1 MEHAFA
7 PLKSACVVWNKRS
20 IRVVSIFPGFVVY
33 YCKLTEPYPST
44 EVESKLKHLFRSLTR
59 ARRAY
64 KDIRSHAL
72 TLLHRASAAVLAA
85 VLVYKA
91 LTYLLFL
98 PAMNGIWSLTL
109 RCSPVNYLTN
119 NNAHQIFT
127 SPTILGG
134 IVLIVLLAAFWNLY
148 GFSILLHGFALAR
161 RGETLRLASLFVR
174 SLGDIRH
181 VLLPKNWPI
190 LLYCALLIP
199 FTDVFVTY
207 NYISQLAVPEYILGL
222 VRAKPLYLVLFLLIL
237 GAAFLFTLFWV
248 LVLPLFTLER
258 KNLWEAVQESAA
270 HVKTQL
276 PRLAGVLLRWNL
288 SALVRSVLVFF
299 GASLLVYSVAALI
312 GLRST
317 RAMLLLARALYLLEI
332 PFFGFL
338 LDCKVTTAQCT
349 IIAFLYDRCRDCPPE
364 ALPEG
369 KPHRFGG
376 WPLLTA
382 AVAGVTLATGL
393 MAVYLYALPQ
403 DDALLTAVGGVTPL
417 VTFHRGDCTV
427 APENTLP
434 AFRSAILK
442 GGDRIELDVQMT
454 SDGVV
459 VVTHDSNL
467 KRCTGKNAKVYDLTY
482 AGVAQLDAGRWFSS
496 RFADTRIPT
505 LEQVLQ
511 LCRGRIGLNVE
522 IKPSAATPAL
532 EAETVRLLRE
542 YGFDSSNCVITSQS
556 YETLHKVKALAP
568 EYPTGYILAL
578 GVGNYYDL
586 PDADFFS
593 VETTFITSGMVN
605 AVHLRGKTVSAWTID
620 REKVATHM
628 LELGVDD
635 LITDKPDMVQD
646 LLARNQQVDDSLI
659 DFRDLLNALLH
670 PEQPADSS
678 DDAEETITDAVE
690 DPEEFVDAA

>member
-1 MEHAFA
+1 M
-7 PLKSACVVWNKRS
+7 
-20 IRVVSIFPGFVVY
+20 
-33 YCKLTEPYPST
+33 
-44 EVESKLKHLFRSLTR
+44 
-59 ARRAY
+59 
-64 KDIRSHAL
+64 
-72 TLLHRASAAVLAA
+72 
-85 VLVYKA
+85 
-91 LTYLLFL
+91 
-98 PAMNGIWSLTL
+98 
-109 RCSPVNYLTN
+109 
-119 NNAHQIFT
+119 
-127 SPTILGG
+127 
-134 IVLIVLLAAFWNLY
+134 
-148 GFSILLHGFALAR
+148 
-161 RGETLRLASLFVR
+161 
-174 SLGDIRH
+174 
-181 VLLPKNWPI
+181 
-190 LLYCALLIP
+190 
-199 FTDVFVTY
+199 TY

-248 LVLPLFTLER
+248 LVLPPSLR
-258 KNLWEAVQESAA
+258 WNAKSLWEAVQESAA
-270 HVKTQL
+270 HVREQL
-276 PRLAGVLLRWNL
+276 PRLVGVLLRWNL
-288 SALVRSVLVFF
+288 SALVRAVLIFF

-349 IIAFLYDRCRDCPPE
+349 IIAFLYDRCRDYSSE

-382 AVAGVTLATGL
+382 AVAGVTLVTGL
-393 MAVYLYALPQ
+393 TAVYLYALPQ
-403 DDALLTAVGGVTPL
+403 DDAMLTAVGGVTPL

-482 AGVAQLDAGRWFSS
+482 AEVAQLDAGRWFSS

-522 IKPSAATPAL
+522 I
-532 EAETVRLLRE
+532 EAQRRHP
-542 YGFDSSNCVITSQS
+542 C
-556 YETLHKVKALAP
+556 
-568 EYPTGYILAL
+568 
-578 GVGNYYDL
+578 
-586 PDADFFS
+586 
-593 VETTFITSGMVN
+593 SG
-605 AVHLRGKTVSAWTID
+605 G
-620 REKVATHM
+620 
-628 LELGVDD
+628 
-635 LITDKPDMVQD
+635 
-646 LLARNQQVDDSLI
+646 
-659 DFRDLLNALLH
+659 
-670 PEQPADSS
+670 
-678 DDAEETITDAVE
+678 
-690 DPEEFVDAA
+690 

>member
-1 MEHAFA
+1 M
-7 PLKSACVVWNKRS
+7 
-20 IRVVSIFPGFVVY
+20 
-33 YCKLTEPYPST
+33 
-44 EVESKLKHLFRSLTR
+44 KHLFRSLTR
-59 ARRAY
+59 AHRAY
-64 KDIRSHAL
+64 KDTRSHAL
-72 TLLHRASAAVLAA
+72 TLLHRASAAVLTA

-134 IVLIVLLAAFWNLY
+134 IVLIVLLAACWNLY
-148 GFSILLHGFALAR
+148 GFSILLHGFELAR
-161 RGETLRLASLFVR
+161 RGETLRPVSLFVR
-174 SLGDIRH
+174 SLGDIHH

-237 GAAFLFTLFWV
+237 GAAFLFTLLWV

-258 KNLWEAVQESAA
+258 KSLWEAVQESAA
-270 HVKTQL
+270 HVRAQL

-349 IIAFLYDRCRDCPPE
+349 IIAFLYDCCRDCPPE
-364 ALPEG
+364 ALTEG

-376 WPLLTA
+376 WP
-382 AVAGVTLATGL
+382 
-393 MAVYLYALPQ
+393 
-403 DDALLTAVGGVTPL
+403 LLTAVGGVTPL

-482 AGVAQLDAGRWFSS
+482 AEVAQLDAGRWFSS

-690 DPEEFVDAA
+690 DPEKFVDAA

>member
-1 MEHAFA
+1 M
-7 PLKSACVVWNKRS
+7 
-20 IRVVSIFPGFVVY
+20 
-33 YCKLTEPYPST
+33 TEPYPST

-64 KDIRSHAL
+64 KDTRNHAL
-72 TLLHRASAAVLAA
+72 TLLHRASAAVLTA

-134 IVLIVLLAAFWNLY
+134 IVRIVLLAACWNLY
-148 GFSILLHGFALAR
+148 DFSILLHGFALAR
-161 RGETLRLASLFVR
+161 RGETLRPVSLFVR

-181 VLLPKNWPI
+181 VLFPKNWPI

-258 KNLWEAVQESAA
+258 KSLWEAVQESAA

-299 GASLLVYSVAALI
+299 GASLLVYSVAVLI

-364 ALPEG
+364 ELPEG

-376 WPLLTA
+376 WP
-382 AVAGVTLATGL
+382 
-393 MAVYLYALPQ
+393 
-403 DDALLTAVGGVTPL
+403 LLTAVGGVTPL

-482 AGVAQLDAGRWFSS
+482 AEVAQLDAGRWFSS

-678 DDAEETITDAVE
+678 DDVEETITDAVE

>member
-1 MEHAFA
+1 M
-7 PLKSACVVWNKRS
+7 
-20 IRVVSIFPGFVVY
+20 
-33 YCKLTEPYPST
+33 TEPYPST

-59 ARRAY
+59 AHRAY
-64 KDIRSHAL
+64 KDTRNHAL
-72 TLLHRASAAVLAA
+72 TLLHRASAAVLTA

-161 RGETLRLASLFVR
+161 RGETLRPVSLFVR

-258 KNLWEAVQESAA
+258 KSLWEAVQESAA

-369 KPHRFGG
+369 QPHRFGG
-376 WPLLTA
+376 WP
-382 AVAGVTLATGL
+382 
-393 MAVYLYALPQ
+393 
-403 DDALLTAVGGVTPL
+403 LLTAVGGVTPL

-482 AGVAQLDAGRWFSS
+482 AEVAQLDAGRWFSS

-542 YGFDSSNCVITSQS
+542 YGFNSSNCVITSQS

-659 DFRDLLNALLH
+659 DFRDLLH

>member
-1 MEHAFA
+1 
-7 PLKSACVVWNKRS
+7 
-20 IRVVSIFPGFVVY
+20 
-33 YCKLTEPYPST
+33 
-44 EVESKLKHLFRSLTR
+44 
-59 ARRAY
+59 
-64 KDIRSHAL
+64 
-72 TLLHRASAAVLAA
+72 
-85 VLVYKA
+85 
-91 LTYLLFL
+91 
-98 PAMNGIWSLTL
+98 
-109 RCSPVNYLTN
+109 
-119 NNAHQIFT
+119 
-127 SPTILGG
+127 
-134 IVLIVLLAAFWNLY
+134 
-148 GFSILLHGFALAR
+148 
-161 RGETLRLASLFVR
+161 
-174 SLGDIRH
+174 
-181 VLLPKNWPI
+181 
-190 LLYCALLIP
+190 
-199 FTDVFVTY
+199 
-207 NYISQLAVPEYILGL
+207 
-222 VRAKPLYLVLFLLIL
+222 
-237 GAAFLFTLFWV
+237 
-248 LVLPLFTLER
+248 
-258 KNLWEAVQESAA
+258 
-270 HVKTQL
+270 
-276 PRLAGVLLRWNL
+276 
-288 SALVRSVLVFF
+288 
-299 GASLLVYSVAALI
+299 
-312 GLRST
+312 
-317 RAMLLLARALYLLEI
+317 MLLLARALYLLEI

-349 IIAFLYDRCRDCPPE
+349 IIAFLYDCCRDCPPE
-364 ALPEG
+364 ELPEG

-482 AGVAQLDAGRWFSS
+482 AEVAQLDAGRWFSS

-659 DFRDLLNALLH
+659 DFRDLLNALL
-670 PEQPADSS
+670 
-678 DDAEETITDAVE
+678 DAEETITDAVE

>member
-1 MEHAFA
+1 M
-7 PLKSACVVWNKRS
+7 
-20 IRVVSIFPGFVVY
+20 
-33 YCKLTEPYPST
+33 TEPYPST

-59 ARRAY
+59 AHRAY
-64 KDIRSHAL
+64 KDTRNHAL
-72 TLLHRASAAVLAA
+72 ILLHRASAAVLTA

-109 RCSPVNYLTN
+109 RCSPVNYLAN

-134 IVLIVLLAAFWNLY
+134 IVLIVLLAACWNLY

-174 SLGDIRH
+174 SLGDICH

-222 VRAKPLYLVLFLLIL
+222 VRAKPLCLVLFLLIL

-258 KNLWEAVQESAA
+258 KNLWDAVQESAA

-338 LDCKVTTAQCT
+338 LDCKVITAQCT
-349 IIAFLYDRCRDCPPE
+349 IIAFLYDCCRDCPPE

-376 WPLLTA
+376 WP
-382 AVAGVTLATGL
+382 
-393 MAVYLYALPQ
+393 
-403 DDALLTAVGGVTPL
+403 LLTAVGGVTPL

-459 VVTHDSNL
+459 VVTHDSSL

-482 AGVAQLDAGRWFSS
+482 AEVAQLDAGRWFSS

-646 LLARNQQVDDSLI
+646 LLARNQQVNDSLI

>member
-1 MEHAFA
+1 M
-7 PLKSACVVWNKRS
+7 
-20 IRVVSIFPGFVVY
+20 
-33 YCKLTEPYPST
+33 TEPYPST

-64 KDIRSHAL
+64 KDTRSHAL
-72 TLLHRASAAVLAA
+72 TLLHRASAAVLTG

-161 RGETLRLASLFVR
+161 QGETLRPVSLFVR

-258 KNLWEAVQESAA
+258 KSLWEAIQESAA

-364 ALPEG
+364 ELPEG

-382 AVAGVTLATGL
+382 GH
-393 MAVYLYALPQ
+393 LPPGR
-403 DDALLTAVGGVTPL
+403 L
-417 VTFHRGDCTV
+417 HRG
-427 APENTLP
+427 PGKHPSRLP
-434 AFRSAILK
+434 V
-442 GGDRIELDVQMT
+442 GHPQ
-454 SDGVV
+454 
-459 VVTHDSNL
+459 
-467 KRCTGKNAKVYDLTY
+467 
-482 AGVAQLDAGRWFSS
+482 GR
-496 RFADTRIPT
+496 
-505 LEQVLQ
+505 
-511 LCRGRIGLNVE
+511 
-522 IKPSAATPAL
+522 
-532 EAETVRLLRE
+532 
-542 YGFDSSNCVITSQS
+542 
-556 YETLHKVKALAP
+556 
-568 EYPTGYILAL
+568 
-578 GVGNYYDL
+578 
-586 PDADFFS
+586 
-593 VETTFITSGMVN
+593 
-605 AVHLRGKTVSAWTID
+605 
-620 REKVATHM
+620 
-628 LELGVDD
+628 
-635 LITDKPDMVQD
+635 
-646 LLARNQQVDDSLI
+646 
-659 DFRDLLNALLH
+659 
-670 PEQPADSS
+670 
-678 DDAEETITDAVE
+678 
-690 DPEEFVDAA
+690 

>member
-1 MEHAFA
+1 M
-7 PLKSACVVWNKRS
+7 
-20 IRVVSIFPGFVVY
+20 
-33 YCKLTEPYPST
+33 TEPYPST

-59 ARRAY
+59 AHRTY
-64 KDIRSHAL
+64 KDTRNHAL
-72 TLLHRASAAVLAA
+72 TLLHRASAAVLTA

-109 RCSPVNYLTN
+109 HCSPVNYLTN

-134 IVLIVLLAAFWNLY
+134 IVLIVLLAACWNLY

-161 RGETLRLASLFVR
+161 RGETLRPVSLFVR

-258 KNLWEAVQESAA
+258 KNLWDAVQESAA

-364 ALPEG
+364 ALTEG

-376 WPLLTA
+376 WP
-382 AVAGVTLATGL
+382 
-393 MAVYLYALPQ
+393 
-403 DDALLTAVGGVTPL
+403 LLTAVGGVTPL

-482 AGVAQLDAGRWFSS
+482 AEVAQLDAGRWFSS

-568 EYPTGYILAL
+568 ECPTGYILAL

>member
-1 MEHAFA
+1 M
-7 PLKSACVVWNKRS
+7 
-20 IRVVSIFPGFVVY
+20 
-33 YCKLTEPYPST
+33 TEPYPST

-59 ARRAY
+59 AHRAY
-64 KDIRSHAL
+64 KDTRNHAL
-72 TLLHRASAAVLAA
+72 TLLHRASAAVLTA
-85 VLVYKA
+85 VLVYKV

-109 RCSPVNYLTN
+109 HCSPVNYLTN

-134 IVLIVLLAAFWNLY
+134 IVLIVLLAACWNLY

-161 RGETLRLASLFVR
+161 RGETLRPVSLFVR

-199 FTDVFVTY
+199 FTDVFVAY

-258 KNLWEAVQESAA
+258 KSLWEAVQESAA

-349 IIAFLYDRCRDCPPE
+349 IIAFLYDRFRDCPPE
-364 ALPEG
+364 ELSEG

-382 AVAGVTLATGL
+382 AVAGVT
-393 MAVYLYALPQ
+393 
-403 DDALLTAVGGVTPL
+403 L

-467 KRCTGKNAKVYDLTY
+467 KRCTGKNANVYDLTY
-482 AGVAQLDAGRWFSS
+482 AEVAQLDAGRWFSS

>member
-1 MEHAFA
+1 M
-7 PLKSACVVWNKRS
+7 
-20 IRVVSIFPGFVVY
+20 
-33 YCKLTEPYPST
+33 TEPYPST
-44 EVESKLKHLFRSLTR
+44 EVEFKLKHLFRSLTR

-64 KDIRSHAL
+64 KDTRNHAL
-72 TLLHRASAAVLAA
+72 TLLHRAAAAVLTA

-161 RGETLRLASLFVR
+161 RGETLRPVSLFVR

-237 GAAFLFTLFWV
+237 GAAFLFILLWV

-258 KNLWEAVQESAA
+258 KSLWEAVQESAA
-270 HVKTQL
+270 HVRAQL

-349 IIAFLYDRCRDCPPE
+349 IIAFLYDRFRDCRR
-364 ALPEG
+364 
-369 KPHRFGG
+369 K
-376 WPLLTA
+376 
-382 AVAGVTLATGL
+382 
-393 MAVYLYALPQ
+393 
-403 DDALLTAVGGVTPL
+403 
-417 VTFHRGDCTV
+417 
-427 APENTLP
+427 
-434 AFRSAILK
+434 S
-442 GGDRIELDVQMT
+442 
-454 SDGVV
+454 
-459 VVTHDSNL
+459 
-467 KRCTGKNAKVYDLTY
+467 
-482 AGVAQLDAGRWFSS
+482 
-496 RFADTRIPT
+496 
-505 LEQVLQ
+505 
-511 LCRGRIGLNVE
+511 CRRANR
-522 IKPSAATPAL
+522 T
-532 EAETVRLLRE
+532 
-542 YGFDSSNCVITSQS
+542 
-556 YETLHKVKALAP
+556 ALAAGP
-568 EYPTGYILAL
+568 CSP
-578 GVGNYYDL
+578 
-586 PDADFFS
+586 
-593 VETTFITSGMVN
+593 
-605 AVHLRGKTVSAWTID
+605 LRWPVSRWSP
-620 REKVATHM
+620 
-628 LELGVDD
+628 G
-635 LITDKPDMVQD
+635 
-646 LLARNQQVDDSLI
+646 
-659 DFRDLLNALLH
+659 
-670 PEQPADSS
+670 
-678 DDAEETITDAVE
+678 
-690 DPEEFVDAA
+690 

>member
-1 MEHAFA
+1 M
-7 PLKSACVVWNKRS
+7 
-20 IRVVSIFPGFVVY
+20 
-33 YCKLTEPYPST
+33 
-44 EVESKLKHLFRSLTR
+44 
-59 ARRAY
+59 
-64 KDIRSHAL
+64 
-72 TLLHRASAAVLAA
+72 
-85 VLVYKA
+85 
-91 LTYLLFL
+91 
-98 PAMNGIWSLTL
+98 
-109 RCSPVNYLTN
+109 
-119 NNAHQIFT
+119 
-127 SPTILGG
+127 
-134 IVLIVLLAAFWNLY
+134 
-148 GFSILLHGFALAR
+148 
-161 RGETLRLASLFVR
+161 
-174 SLGDIRH
+174 
-181 VLLPKNWPI
+181 
-190 LLYCALLIP
+190 
-199 FTDVFVTY
+199 
-207 NYISQLAVPEYILGL
+207 
-222 VRAKPLYLVLFLLIL
+222 
-237 GAAFLFTLFWV
+237 
-248 LVLPLFTLER
+248 
-258 KNLWEAVQESAA
+258 
-270 HVKTQL
+270 
-276 PRLAGVLLRWNL
+276 LLRWNL

-349 IIAFLYDRCRDCPPE
+349 IIAFLYDCCRDCPPE
-364 ALPEG
+364 ELPEG

-376 WPLLTA
+376 WP
-382 AVAGVTLATGL
+382 
-393 MAVYLYALPQ
+393 
-403 DDALLTAVGGVTPL
+403 LLTAVGGVTPL

-482 AGVAQLDAGRWFSS
+482 AEVAQLDAGRWFSS

-678 DDAEETITDAVE
+678 DAAEETITDAVE

>member
-1 MEHAFA
+1 M
-7 PLKSACVVWNKRS
+7 
-20 IRVVSIFPGFVVY
+20 
-33 YCKLTEPYPST
+33 TEPYPST

-59 ARRAY
+59 AHRAY
-64 KDIRSHAL
+64 KDTRNHAL
-72 TLLHRASAAVLAA
+72 TLLHRASAAVLTA
-85 VLVYKA
+85 VLVYKV

-109 RCSPVNYLTN
+109 HCSPVNYLTN

-134 IVLIVLLAAFWNLY
+134 IVLIVLLAACWNLY

-161 RGETLRLASLFVR
+161 RGETLRPVSLFVR

-199 FTDVFVTY
+199 FTDVFVAY

-222 VRAKPLYLVLFLLIL
+222 VRVKPLYLVLFLLIL

-258 KNLWEAVQESAA
+258 KSLWEAVQESAA

-349 IIAFLYDRCRDCPPE
+349 IIAFLYDCCRDCPPE
-364 ALPEG
+364 ELSEG

-382 AVAGVTLATGL
+382 AVAGVTLVTGL

-403 DDALLTAVGGVTPL
+403 DDALLTA
-417 VTFHRGDCTV
+417 
-427 APENTLP
+427 E
-434 AFRSAILK
+434 
-442 GGDRIELDVQMT
+442 
-454 SDGVV
+454 
-459 VVTHDSNL
+459 
-467 KRCTGKNAKVYDLTY
+467 
-482 AGVAQLDAGRWFSS
+482 VAQLDAGRWFSS

-690 DPEEFVDAA
+690 DPEKFVDAA

>member
-1 MEHAFA
+1 M
-7 PLKSACVVWNKRS
+7 SRS
-20 IRVVSIFPGFVVY
+20 KITLREANAAY
-33 YCKLTEPYPST
+33 REL
-44 EVESKLKHLFRSLTR
+44 
-59 ARRAY
+59 RRNA
-64 KDIRSHAL
+64 KVL
-72 TLLHRASAAVLAA
+72 MHRAEMFLITAIVL
-85 VLVYKA
+85 YKI
-91 LTYLLFL
+91 LTNLFFL
-98 PAMNGIWSLTL
+98 PAMRGIWSLTL
-109 RCSPVNYLTN
+109 RFSPVNYLTN

-127 SPTILGG
+127 APSILGG
-134 IVLIVLLAAFWNLY
+134 IALIAVLAALWNLY
-148 GFSILLHGFALAR
+148 EFSLVLHGLDFAR
-161 RGETLRLASLFVR
+161 RGEACKLRPLFR
-174 SLGDIRH
+174 ESFAAIRH
-181 VLLPKNWPI
+181 AVFPKNWPI
-190 LLYCALLIP
+190 LFYCAVLIP
-199 FTDVFVTY
+199 FTDVFVTS
-207 NYISQLAVPEYILGL
+207 NYITQLAVPEYIMG
-222 VRAKPLYLVLFLLIL
+222 VIRAKPIYLALYSAIFLAAVLLTVFF
-237 GAAFLFTLFWV
+237 A
-248 LVLPLFTLER
+248 LVLPLFTLEH
-258 KNLWEAVQESAA
+258 KNFGTAVKESCAYVKQRFFRVLAA
-270 HVKTQL
+270 
-276 PRLAGVLLRWNL
+276 LARWNFGVLLRMGL
-288 SALVRSVLVFF
+288 LFVLATMLMY
-299 GASLLVYSVAALI
+299 GIAAVV
-312 GLRST
+312 GLEST
-317 RAMLLLARALYLLEI
+317 RAMLLLSRALQLVEL

-338 LDCKVTTAQCT
+338 LDCKVTVAQCT
-349 IIAFLYDRCRDCPPE
+349 ILGLLYFRTRSAGAFAPE
-364 ALPEG
+364 ERPDG
-369 KPHRFGG
+369 KRSRPRGRL
-376 WPLLTA
+376 LLTA
-382 AVAGVTLATGL
+382 MVAGVTLVTCGVTA
-393 MAVYLYALPQ
+393 YLLSLPQ
-403 DDALLTAVGGVTPL
+403 DDALLAAVGGVTPL

-482 AGVAQLDAGRWFSS
+482 AEVAQLDAGRWFSS

-532 EAETVRLLRE
+532 EAETVRLLQE

>member
-1 MEHAFA
+1 M
-7 PLKSACVVWNKRS
+7 
-20 IRVVSIFPGFVVY
+20 
-33 YCKLTEPYPST
+33 TEPYPST

-59 ARRAY
+59 AHRAY
-64 KDIRSHAL
+64 KDTRNHAL
-72 TLLHRASAAVLAA
+72 TLLHRASAAVLTA

-161 RGETLRLASLFVR
+161 RGETLRPVSLFVR

-248 LVLPLFTLER
+248 LVLPFFTLER
-258 KNLWEAVQESAA
+258 KSLWEAVQESAA

-288 SALVRSVLVFF
+288 SALIRSVLVFF

-349 IIAFLYDRCRDCPPE
+349 IIAFLYDCCCDCPPE

-403 DDALLTAVGGVTPL
+403 DDALLTAVGG
-417 VTFHRGDCTV
+417 
-427 APENTLP
+427 
-434 AFRSAILK
+434 
-442 GGDRIELDVQMT
+442 DRIELDVQMT

-482 AGVAQLDAGRWFSS
+482 AEVAQLDAGRWFSS

-690 DPEEFVDAA
+690 DPEKFVDAA

>member
-1 MEHAFA
+1 M
-7 PLKSACVVWNKRS
+7 
-20 IRVVSIFPGFVVY
+20 
-33 YCKLTEPYPST
+33 TEPYPST

-64 KDIRSHAL
+64 KDTRNHAL
-72 TLLHRASAAVLAA
+72 TLLHRASAVVLTA

-161 RGETLRLASLFVR
+161 RGETLRPVFLFVR

-181 VLLPKNWPI
+181 ILLPKNWPI

-237 GAAFLFTLFWV
+237 GAAFLFTLLWV

-258 KNLWEAVQESAA
+258 KNLWDAVQESAA

-276 PRLAGVLLRWNL
+276 PRLTGVLLRWNL

-376 WPLLTA
+376 
-382 AVAGVTLATGL
+382 
-393 MAVYLYALPQ
+393 
-403 DDALLTAVGGVTPL
+403 
-417 VTFHRGDCTV
+417 
-427 APENTLP
+427 
-434 AFRSAILK
+434 
-442 GGDRIELDVQMT
+442 
-454 SDGVV
+454 
-459 VVTHDSNL
+459 
-467 KRCTGKNAKVYDLTY
+467 
-482 AGVAQLDAGRWFSS
+482 
-496 RFADTRIPT
+496 
-505 LEQVLQ
+505 
-511 LCRGRIGLNVE
+511 
-522 IKPSAATPAL
+522 
-532 EAETVRLLRE
+532 
-542 YGFDSSNCVITSQS
+542 
-556 YETLHKVKALAP
+556 
-568 EYPTGYILAL
+568 
-578 GVGNYYDL
+578 
-586 PDADFFS
+586 
-593 VETTFITSGMVN
+593 
-605 AVHLRGKTVSAWTID
+605 
-620 REKVATHM
+620 
-628 LELGVDD
+628 
-635 LITDKPDMVQD
+635 
-646 LLARNQQVDDSLI
+646 
-659 DFRDLLNALLH
+659 
-670 PEQPADSS
+670 
-678 DDAEETITDAVE
+678 
-690 DPEEFVDAA
+690 

>member
-1 MEHAFA
+1 M
-7 PLKSACVVWNKRS
+7 
-20 IRVVSIFPGFVVY
+20 
-33 YCKLTEPYPST
+33 TEPYPST

-59 ARRAY
+59 AHRAY
-64 KDIRSHAL
+64 KDTRNHAL
-72 TLLHRASAAVLAA
+72 TLLHRASAAVLTA

-148 GFSILLHGFALAR
+148 GFSILLHGFELAR
-161 RGETLRLASLFVR
+161 RGETLRPVSLFVR

-199 FTDVFVTY
+199 FTDVFVAY

-258 KNLWEAVQESAA
+258 KSLWEAVQESAA
-270 HVKTQL
+270 HVRAQL

-364 ALPEG
+364 ELPEG

-382 AVAGVTLATGL
+382 AVAGVTLA
-393 MAVYLYALPQ
+393 
-403 DDALLTAVGGVTPL
+403 
-417 VTFHRGDCTV
+417 TFHRGDCTV

-482 AGVAQLDAGRWFSS
+482 AEVAQLDAGRWFSS

-532 EAETVRLLRE
+532 ETETVRLLRE

>member
-1 MEHAFA
+1 M
-7 PLKSACVVWNKRS
+7 
-20 IRVVSIFPGFVVY
+20 
-33 YCKLTEPYPST
+33 TEPYPST

-59 ARRAY
+59 AHRAY
-64 KDIRSHAL
+64 KDTRNHAL
-72 TLLHRASAAVLAA
+72 TLLHRASAAVLTA

-161 RGETLRLASLFVR
+161 RGETLRPVSLFVR

-248 LVLPLFTLER
+248 LVLPFFTLER
-258 KNLWEAVQESAA
+258 KSLWEAVQESAA

-349 IIAFLYDRCRDCPPE
+349 IIAFLYDCCCDCPPE

-434 AFRSAILK
+434 VGHPQGR
-442 GGDRIELDVQMT
+442 RP
-454 SDGVV
+454 
-459 VVTHDSNL
+459 H
-467 KRCTGKNAKVYDLTY
+467 R
-482 AGVAQLDAGRWFSS
+482 AGC
-496 RFADTRIPT
+496 ADDQRR
-505 LEQVLQ
+505 
-511 LCRGRIGLNVE
+511 RGRGDPRF
-522 IKPSAATPAL
+522 KP
-532 EAETVRLLRE
+532 
-542 YGFDSSNCVITSQS
+542 
-556 YETLHKVKALAP
+556 ETLHRQKRK
-568 EYPTGYILAL
+568 
-578 GVGNYYDL
+578 
-586 PDADFFS
+586 
-593 VETTFITSGMVN
+593 
-605 AVHLRGKTVSAWTID
+605 
-620 REKVATHM
+620 
-628 LELGVDD
+628 
-635 LITDKPDMVQD
+635 
-646 LLARNQQVDDSLI
+646 SL
-659 DFRDLLNALLH
+659 
-670 PEQPADSS
+670 
-678 DDAEETITDAVE
+678 
-690 DPEEFVDAA
+690 

>member
-1 MEHAFA
+1 M
-7 PLKSACVVWNKRS
+7 
-20 IRVVSIFPGFVVY
+20 
-33 YCKLTEPYPST
+33 TEPYPST

-59 ARRAY
+59 ACRAY
-64 KDIRSHAL
+64 KDTRNHAL
-72 TLLHRASAAVLAA
+72 TLLHRASAAVLTA

-119 NNAHQIFT
+119 NSAHQIFT

-134 IVLIVLLAAFWNLY
+134 IVLIVLLAACWNLY
-148 GFSILLHGFALAR
+148 GFSILLHGFELAR
-161 RGETLRLASLFVR
+161 RGEKLRPVSLFVR

-258 KNLWEAVQESAA
+258 KSLWEAVQESAA

-288 SALVRSVLVFF
+288 SALARSVLVFF

-382 AVAGVTLATGL
+382 
-393 MAVYLYALPQ
+393 
-403 DDALLTAVGGVTPL
+403 VGGVTPL

-482 AGVAQLDAGRWFSS
+482 AEVAQLDAGRWFSS

-678 DDAEETITDAVE
+678 DDAEEAITDAVE

>member
-1 MEHAFA
+1 M
-7 PLKSACVVWNKRS
+7 
-20 IRVVSIFPGFVVY
+20 
-33 YCKLTEPYPST
+33 TEPYPST

-59 ARRAY
+59 AHRAY
-64 KDIRSHAL
+64 KDTRNHAL
-72 TLLHRASAAVLAA
+72 TLLHRASAAVLTA

-161 RGETLRLASLFVR
+161 RGETLRPVSLFVR

-181 VLLPKNWPI
+181 ILLPKNWPI

-237 GAAFLFTLFWV
+237 GAAFLFTLLWV

-270 HVKTQL
+270 HVRAQL

-288 SALVRSVLVFF
+288 SALIRSGLVFF

-349 IIAFLYDRCRDCPPE
+349 IIAFLYDCFRDCPPE

-369 KPHRFGG
+369 QPHRFGG
-376 WPLLTA
+376 WP
-382 AVAGVTLATGL
+382 
-393 MAVYLYALPQ
+393 
-403 DDALLTAVGGVTPL
+403 LLTAVGGVTPL

-482 AGVAQLDAGRWFSS
+482 AEVAQLDAGRWFSS

-542 YGFDSSNCVITSQS
+542 YSFDSSNCVITSQS

-659 DFRDLLNALLH
+659 DFRDLLNALLR

>member
-1 MEHAFA
+1 M
-7 PLKSACVVWNKRS
+7 
-20 IRVVSIFPGFVVY
+20 
-33 YCKLTEPYPST
+33 TEPYPST

-64 KDIRSHAL
+64 KDTRSHAL
-72 TLLHRASAAVLAA
+72 TLLHRASAAVLTA
-85 VLVYKA
+85 VLVYKV

-148 GFSILLHGFALAR
+148 GFSILLHGFALAC
-161 RGETLRLASLFVR
+161 RGETLRPVSLFVR

-258 KNLWEAVQESAA
+258 KSLWEAVQESAA

-288 SALVRSVLVFF
+288 S
-299 GASLLVYSVAALI
+299 
-312 GLRST
+312 
-317 RAMLLLARALYLLEI
+317 ALYLLEI

-349 IIAFLYDRCRDCPPE
+349 IIAFLYDRFRDCPPE
-364 ALPEG
+364 ELPEG

-382 AVAGVTLATGL
+382 AVAGVTLVTGL
-393 MAVYLYALPQ
+393 TAVYLYALPQ

-482 AGVAQLDAGRWFSS
+482 AEVAQLDAGRWFSS